1 MVEGRDGELGTD
13 DGDENDAEEG
23 DVVDLSQAAKSAVTA
38 GEVEGEVEATVD
50 VDVDVEA
57 EVEETVVLVV
67 VWAVVVVS
75 NITLSVITSPSIFVD
90 FNVVSLYIIEVW
102 KYKYNE
108 N

>member
-1 MVEGRDGELGTD
+1 MLEVE
-13 DGDENDAEEG
+13 AEVEVEVE
-23 DVVDLSQAAKSAVTA
+23 DM
-38 GEVEGEVEATVD
+38 VEGEVEAIVD

-75 NITLSVITSPSIFVD
+75 NITLSVITYPSIFVD